1 MIPACIRKLRRP
13 GFESARREA
22 AGLLV
27 FLLVTNVAVAQSP
40 PPYSA
45 GGVRNLSRPTTS
57 PYLNL
62 LRRGGQQSMA
72 LRYYRGVRPEIDLR
86 QAGVGLGQE
95 LQGLNQ
101 ELRNSGLLDP
111 TGAQQVSPTG
121 HTTSFLDVR
130 GYFPPAGASS
140 LARSSQ
146 AIPRRRS

>member
-1 MIPACIRKLRRP
+1 MFPAPTRKRRRP
-13 GFESARREA
+13 GFERVQRGAS
-22 AGLLV
+22 GLIA
-27 FLLVTNVAVAQSP
+27 FLLVLNVAVAQGP

-62 LRRGGQQSMA
+62 LRRGGQQSLA

-95 LQGLNQ
+95 LHSLNQ
-101 ELRNSGLLDP
+101 DLRNSGLLDP
-111 TGAQQVSPTG
+111 SGAQQVSPTG
-121 HTTSFLDVR
+121 HTTSFLDAR

-146 AIPRRRS
+146 VVPRRRR